1 MAAAAPALG
10 VAPEEGRRTIAYV
23 FWHVPAPGVDPAR
36 YESRLAAFHR
46 VLARSGI
53 PGLIAS
59 RAERV
64 RGAPWLG
71 GAGYA
76 DWYLVRDMAALGD
89 LNRLAVAGAA
99 GEAHA
104 AVAALSGPGAGSVF
118 ALVRGDGDA
127 RTAWWWL
134 TKARGVAY
142 DAFYA
147 SLPATAALWRRQM
160 VLGPT
165 PEFALAGEAT
175 PPAGGEAVRTEHT
188 PVAVP

>member
-1 MAAAAPALG
+1 MPA
-10 VAPEEGRRTIAYV
+10 R
-23 FWHVPAPGVDPAR
+23 GVDPAR
-36 YESRLAAFHR
+36 YESRLAAFHLA
-46 VLARSGI
+46 LARAGV

-71 GAGYA
+71 DAGYA

-89 LNRLAVAGAA
+89 LNRLAVAGEA

-118 ALVRGDGDA
+118 ALVRGDGA
-127 RTAWWWL
+127 GRTAWWWL
-134 TKARGVAY
+134 AKARGIAY
-142 DAFYA
+142 DTFYA
-147 SLPATAALWRRQM
+147 SLPATVTLWRRQM

-165 PEFALAGEAT
+165 PEFALGGEAA
-175 PPAGGEAVRTEHT
+175 PPSGVEAVRTEHA